1 MLAMGQ
7 KALLSIADRVL
18 EYPEL
23 VYEFETNF
31 STDSDGNTGNIK
43 LYNLSEETIALFKKG
58 QLFTLSAGYRDDL
71 GIILL
76 GVIVSAT
83 TTWEGTEKITTA
95 VIGDCTDRWLNV
107 TINKTW
113 RAGIKASEVAKDV
126 VANLGLGTDGISIP
140 KDITYSRG
148 KTFSCTCKRA
158 LEELARD
165 LGLKLHFTGGKL
177 YLKPTEKGLTE
188 VVVLNSDSGL
198 MGSPEKVETDREKP
212 GKRCKVQSL
221 LNYRLRSD
229 AVVKIESKTIQG
241 LWRIDKGKHV
251 LNGDDFH
258 TEMEVVKYDK

>member
-1 MLAMGQ
+1 MLALGQ
-7 KALLSIADRVL
+7 KAQLSIADRVL

-23 VYEFETNF
+23 TFEFEVNF
-31 STDSDGNTGNIK
+31 STDSDGNTGSLK

-83 TTWEGTEKITTA
+83 TAWEGTDKITTA

-107 TINKTW
+107 TINKSW
-113 RAGIKASEVAKDV
+113 RAGIKASEVAKDI
-126 VANLGLGTDGISIP
+126 VANLGLGTEGVSIP

-177 YLKPTEKGLTE
+177 YLKPVELGLTE
-188 VVVLNSDSGL
+188 VVVLNSGSGL
-198 MGSPEKVETDREKP
+198 MGSPEKVETDKEKP
-212 GKRCKVQSL
+212 GKRYKVQSL

-229 AVVKIESKTIQG
+229 AVVKLESKTIEG
-241 LWRIDKGKHV
+241 LWRIEKGKHV
-251 LNGDDFH
+251 LTGDDFH
-258 TEMEVVKYDK
+258 TEMDVMKYEK